1 MSRRLLT
8 SLRSCGFNIPAAF
21 APAQHCMHAGVG
33 STGLRCLAV
42 PCRLPTVAGRMHAAW
57 LPRLHG
63 SCTRLQHGSLN
74 TQLLHT
80 LPAKACSPATG
91 QRLQSGRQL
100 HVFAVAPA
108 QPQASSSG
116 HQFGGGRAVE
126 GPRAPRGPR
135 PGTYN
140 GDGNRRRDDG
150 SGWRGPQTPEHLQG
164 SGRASQ
170 QQDWASQQQ
179 LRPDVDSKAKAA
191 ASMAVPRLSGEAAQM
206 EQRSAGFLAADASF
220 GQLGLSKPVVAA
232 LANAGFEQPSRVQ
245 VSPYTIPCC
254 TFVQP
259 SDQRSSSISFEL
271 GPPCAS

>member
-8 SLRSCGFNIPAAF
+8 SLRSCGFNIPAAS
-21 APAQHCMHAGVG
+21 APAQHCMHPGVG

-63 SCTRLQHGSLN
+63 SCTRLQHGRPN

-150 SGWRGPQTPEHLQG
+150 SGRRGPQTPVHLQG

-170 QQDWASQQQ
+170 QQDWASQQRQ
-179 LRPDVDSKAKAA
+179 RPDVDNRATAKHRQSNGKAT
-191 ASMAVPRLSGEAAQM
+191 ASTPAPRLSGEAAQT

-220 GQLGLSKPVVAA
+220 GQLGLSEPVVAA

-245 VSPYTIPCC
+245 VSLCTIP
-254 TFVQP
+254 
-259 SDQRSSSISFEL
+259 
-271 GPPCAS
+271 